1 MPGTTWTDVWAEE
14 ADESAGREGAFGPGG
29 AASAR
34 LAVAEAGEA
43 PALPALR
50 SLDEAEAIL
59 LELAKL
65 RADLARRDAITIV
78 VVGVLL
84 TAILQ
89 HIARMHEEFNMMA
102 SRVGIL
108 R

>member
-14 ADESAGREGAFGPGG
+14 ADEGAGRGEAFG

-34 LAVAEAGEA
+34 LAVADAEEA

-50 SLDEAEAIL
+50 SLDETEAIL